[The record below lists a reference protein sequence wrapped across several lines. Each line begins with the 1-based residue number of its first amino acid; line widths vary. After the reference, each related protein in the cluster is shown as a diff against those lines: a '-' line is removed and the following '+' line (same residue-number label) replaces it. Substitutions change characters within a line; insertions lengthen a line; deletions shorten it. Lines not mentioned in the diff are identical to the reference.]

1 MTFPNAFGTLH
12 PTELIPR
19 FCVANVQ
26 IERKQV
32 VQKFLYYFSKIFIMQ
47 KGGEKQELREPQEQ
61 QLPGIEQEMNPKPVA
76 QRQEEQK
83 KLDGKV
89 ALITGGDSGIGHAV
103 AVLFAQEGADVA
115 IVYLNE
121 HQDAEVVKKEV
132 EGHGQKCL
140 LLPGNIREESFCKQ
154 AVENTVKEL
163 GKLDILVNNAAT
175 QTEQKSVADI
185 TKDQLYETF
194 ETNIFSMFYMTRFAM
209 PHLKEGSCIINTTSV
224 TAYRGSAELID
235 YSATKGAIL
244 TFTRSLS
251 QSLVEKGI
259 RVNAVA
265 PGPIWTPLIVASF
278 KGEKVSTF
286 GSDVPMKRAGEPA
299 EVAPSYL
306 FLASRDASYITGQ
319 VLHPNGGEIING

>member
-1 MTFPNAFGTLH
+1 
-12 PTELIPR
+12 
-19 FCVANVQ
+19 
-26 IERKQV
+26 
-32 VQKFLYYFSKIFIMQ
+32 MQ
-47 KGGEKQELREPQEQ
+47 KGGEKQELRPPQEQ
-61 QLPGIEQEMNPKPVA
+61 ELPGIEQKMTPKPVS
-76 QRQEEQK
+76 QRPEQHK
-83 KLDGKV
+83 KLAGKT

-115 IVYLNE
+115 IVYLSAE
-121 HQDAEVVKKEV
+121 QQDAETVKREV
-132 EGHGQKCL
+132 EAQGQKCL
-140 LLPGNIREESFCKQ
+140 LIAGNIREESFCKE
-154 AVENTVKEL
+154 AVESTVTEF

-175 QTEQKSVADI
+175 QTEQKSVTDI
-185 TKDQLYETF
+185 SKEQLYETF
-194 ETNIFSMFYMTRFAM
+194 ETNIFAQFYFARYAL
-209 PHLKEGSCIINTTSV
+209 PHLKQGASIINTTSV
-224 TAYRGSAELID
+224 TAYRGSPELID

-251 QSLVEKGI
+251 QNLAAKGI

-299 EVAPSYL
+299 EVAPSFL
-306 FLASRDASYITGQ
+306 FLASEDASYITGQ